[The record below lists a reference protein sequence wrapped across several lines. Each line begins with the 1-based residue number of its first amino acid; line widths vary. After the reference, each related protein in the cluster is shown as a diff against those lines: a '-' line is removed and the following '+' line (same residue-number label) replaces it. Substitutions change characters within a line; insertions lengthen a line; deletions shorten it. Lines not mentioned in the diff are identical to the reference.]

1 MHGCEGVGTKVT
13 ERERESLLGMI
24 LNNGGVQGVTQEQ
37 RYAEVKKEEYGE
49 VLHGTVG

>member
-1 MHGCEGVGTKVT
+1 MGAKGSVRKWT